1 MLRGA
6 GGLELKHCGAS
17 YRSATKLAML
27 YQRWQRVAH
36 EHAAEVALTDLRTRR
51 RWTFGELRERAE
63 KSGASVGQVS
73 FPQGNGPEF
82 VFTVLNAWQ
91 TGAVL
96 CPLETGQAPPNVANL
111 PDGIVHLKTTSATT
125 GKPRLVAF
133 TEEQLAADA
142 DNIVQTME
150 LRRDWPNLGV
160 ISLAH
165 SYGFSNL
172 VLPLLLHGIPLLL
185 LDSPFPE
192 AIRTAASEVDHLT
205 LPAVP
210 ALWRAWHE
218 AGAIPRN
225 IRLAISAGA
234 PLPLPLELDIFTQS
248 ALKLHNFC
256 GATECG
262 GIAYDASE
270 VPRSDG
276 SCIGAPMKNVVLS
289 ISGDGCLEVRSR
301 AVGQGYWP
309 EPDKNLGDGCY
320 RTSDLAE
327 MKEGRVFLR
336 GRASDQ
342 INVAG
347 RKVCPESI
355 ERVLLNHPSVK
366 ECLVFGAPSA
376 EAGRSDVV
384 VACVVG
390 QPTGGGEALR
400 HFLLEQLPAWQVPR
414 EWRFVESLAPNE
426 RGKLSRTEWR
436 ARLGFAVP
444 A

>member
-1 MLRGA
+1 
-6 GGLELKHCGAS
+6 
-17 YRSATKLAML
+17 ML
-27 YQRWQRVAH
+27 YKLWQRVSR
-36 EHAAEVALTDLRTRR
+36 EHAARIALTDLRTRR
-51 RWTFGELRERAE
+51 GWTFGELAKEAE
-63 KSGASVGQVS
+63 HGGLSGGRFA

-82 VFTVLNAWQ
+82 ILTVLNAWRS
-91 TGAVL
+91 GAVL
-96 CPLETGQAPPNVANL
+96 CPLEPGQGSPELGDL
-111 PDGIVHLKTTSATT
+111 PEDIVHLKTTSATT

-133 TEEQLAADA
+133 TAEQLVADA
-142 DNIVQTME
+142 ENILQTMG
-150 LRRDWPNLGV
+150 LRAEWPNLGA

-185 LDSPFPE
+185 LDSPLPE
-192 AIRTAASEVDHLT
+192 AVRAAASAANHLT

-218 AGAIPRN
+218 ANALPLN
-225 IRLAISAGA
+225 VRLAISAGA
-234 PLPLPLELDIFTQS
+234 PLPLSLEQDIFARR

-270 VPRSDG
+270 TPRTDG
-276 SCIGAPMKNVVLS
+276 SCIGTPMKNVCLS
-289 ISGDGCLEVRSR
+289 VNAEGCLEVRSR
-301 AVGQGYWP
+301 AVGRGYWP
-309 EPDKNLGDGCY
+309 EPDANLGGGCY

-327 MKEGRVFLR
+327 IKSGDVFLR

-347 RKVCPESI
+347 RKVSPEAI
-355 ERVLLNHPSVK
+355 ERVLLKHPSVK
-366 ECLVFGAPSA
+366 ECLVFGVPSPEA
-376 EAGRSDVV
+376 ERSDIV

-390 QPTGGGEALR
+390 KPEDGSEALKQ
-400 HFLLEQLPAWQVPR
+400 FLLAQLPAWQVPR
-414 EWRFVESLAPNE
+414 EWRFVDSLAPNQ

-436 ARLGFAVP
+436 TKLGFTTGS
-444 A
+444 